1 MFKSIK
7 SKMMLLGGVPLVVAV
22 VFMLSSIVAQYST
35 MREMNTLLALS
46 HLAVKIGALIHETQK
61 ERGATGVFMGSGG
74 AAFVDELSDQ
84 REKTNEK
91 RAELENFIEPIDRG
105 GQSEEFH
112 ETLNN
117 AVNKLSMLD
126 EHREDVNNQSIPDEQ
141 GLDFL
146 HST

>member
-1 MFKSIK
+1 
-7 SKMMLLGGVPLVVAV
+7 MMLLGGVPLVVA
-22 VFMLSSIVAQYST
+22 
-35 MREMNTLLALS
+35 
-46 HLAVKIGALIHETQK
+46 
-61 ERGATGVFMGSGG
+61 MGSGG

-112 ETLNN
+112 ETLNK